1 LRLPFIAALLM
12 LTACSR
18 TTEGPTPTLTG
29 ALNPRQP
36 FESPARVCNAQGGEA
51 GWRINLLGE
60 RFTPI
65 PRDVLTGEPKVG
77 LPEVTLKGEQTLT
90 LDHSRVFYRDSTL
103 LFLDMPTKDSTP
115 ATELPPGTYAIE
127 VKNPG
132 GGTASMDNALIVV
145 PPPTVTRVTAPQGF
159 TFTAPSPLV
168 IEGTGFRTDTFPV
181 MKLRR
186 AGAEDVDIFVSKVD
200 SATRITAEIPSGT
213 PEGTYDFYL
222 MNPEGC
228 EFTLPNALTII
239 YARLGLLTIEPRFGW
254 QRRNQAITLYN
265 APTGTEGSFTGGS
278 PEVFIVAPLKTNPA
292 QLVDIP
298 LNRVAF
304 VSPTIVTAVVP
315 TCSGNE
321 ALPLTDGSCP
331 NGIVPGGPY
340 ALKVSDTSGV
350 GEVPAARGFV
360 VLENEPPVIDAISP
374 SAIDTR
380 GLDATNPLVVTGRN
394 FGAGAKVQLLK
405 QQATGNV
412 LACDLPSQ
420 GTPSATSVS
429 ALVPTLIP
437 AAQCVEY
444 TATGTQVA
452 ATGDLQLAAGLF
464 VVRVQN
470 TADPAYANYSGLIVT
485 NPAANPAHGPPLNTR
500 LATARADFP
509 LVLATDDLGQPFLYA
524 LGGTDGTNTLASVEV
539 APVTLFGDVGGDCNG
554 ATCTFRTLDRTPLGV
569 GTAQETSEAR
579 KGLAAVVRTVPG
591 DTSYLYVL
599 GGVRGSDGAT
609 LATVERAQVLKVA
622 DAPAL
627 IPPERITENGAT
639 LPVGTLYYRVSA
651 VLDGTD
657 VENPNGET
665 LPSDEYPVKANE
677 ALNAARLTWSC
688 VPGAGKYRIYRTA
701 AANERS
707 GSERLLEEIPAPATP
722 ACVGSP
728 LPQVSHVDR
737 GTKTPAPD
745 AVRPL
750 PPGALGRW
758 VRAGVAQL
766 EVPRG
771 NAAARLVGDRVYVSG
786 GFCSAVGPGC
796 AAANAALAS
805 VERGLFA
812 ANGLELLS
820 FEAAGMLGRARVRH
834 SMAIAN
840 ASTAPN
846 SFTPAA
852 PDNSLDA
859 WLVVAGG
866 DQGGAPLSG
875 AGIIEV
881 AQIRNASGDIAAAS
895 IGFSAAGYNNTGST
909 HGGWTEIISNSLFQA
924 GSSGGT
930 VFAFRSGFVCPG
942 TGQNPGKCDS
952 AAKFSG
958 NLSSTALAYQQG
970 GPRYLGGST
979 LFRAFIYAA
988 GGFPNDAGGTP
999 TATLERIIY

>member
-1 LRLPFIAALLM
+1 LRLPFIAALLV

-18 TTEGPTPTLTG
+18 TTEGPTPTLLGTI
-29 ALNPRQP
+29 NPLQP
-36 FESPARVCNAQGGEA
+36 NVAPARVCNAQGDER
-51 GWRINLLGE
+51 GWRIELLGE

-77 LPEVTLKGEQTLT
+77 LPEVTLEGEVTLT
-90 LDHSRVFYRDSTL
+90 LERDSVLYRDSTK
-103 LFLDMPTKDSTP
+103 LFLHIPTKDSTP
-115 ATELPPGTYAIE
+115 AQELPPGNYAIE

-132 GGTASMDNALIVV
+132 GGTASLEELLIVV

-159 TFTAPSPLV
+159 SFTAPSPLV

-186 AGAEDVDIFVSKVD
+186 AGAPDVDIFVSTVD
-200 SATRITAEIPSGT
+200 SPTRITAEIPAGT

-228 EFTLPNALTII
+228 DFTLPEALTIL
-239 YARLGLLTIEPRFGW
+239 YARLGLLTIDPRFGW

-265 APTGTEGSFTGGS
+265 APTGNEGSFTGGT
-278 PEVFIVAPLKTNPA
+278 PEVSIVAPLKANPA
-292 QLVDIP
+292 ERVNIP

-321 ALPLTDGSCP
+321 VLPLTDPSCP

-340 ALKVSDTSGV
+340 ALRVADTSGV

-380 GLDATNPLVVTGRN
+380 GLDATNPLIVTGRS

-405 QQATGNV
+405 QQATGNI
-412 LACDLPSQ
+412 LACDLPPT
-420 GTPSATSVS
+420 GTASATSLR
-429 ALVPTLIP
+429 ALVPTLLP

-485 NPAANPAHGPPLNTR
+485 NPAANPAHGPPLSTQ

-524 LGGTDGTNTLASVEV
+524 LGGTDGTNALASVEV

-569 GTAQETSEAR
+569 GPAETPEAR
-579 KGLAAVVRTVPG
+579 KGLAAVVRTVPS
-591 DTSYLYVL
+591 DTSYIYVL

-627 IPPERITENGAT
+627 IPPERITEEGAT

-677 ALNAARLTWSC
+677 ALNAARLTWTC
-688 VPGAGKYRIYRTA
+688 VPGAAKYRIYRTV

-707 GSERLLEEIPAPATP
+707 GSERLLEEIAAPATP

-728 LPQVSHVDR
+728 LPQVSYVDR

-745 AVRPL
+745 APRPL

-766 EVPRG
+766 AVPRG

-786 GFCSAVGPGC
+786 GFCSAAGPGC
-796 AAANAALAS
+796 AAANTTLAS

-812 ANGLELLS
+812 ASGMELLS
-820 FEAAGMLGRARVRH
+820 FEAAGTLNRARQRH
-834 SMAIAN
+834 SMAIAD

-846 SFTPAA
+846 SFTSAA

-859 WLVVAGG
+859 WLLVAGG
-866 DQGGAPLSG
+866 DQGGAPLTG
-875 AGIIEV
+875 TGIIEM
-881 AQIRNASGDIAAAS
+881 AQIRTSTGEVAQPGFNAAN
-895 IGFSAAGYNNTGST
+895 YNTAST
-909 HGGWTEIISNSLFQA
+909 HGGWTEVIANYLFQA

-942 TGQNPGKCDS
+942 TGNNPGKCDS
-952 AAKFSG
+952 SGKFTG
-958 NLSSTALAYQQG
+958 TLGSTALAYQQG
-970 GPRYLGGST
+970 GPRYLAGAT